1 MAESVGFCHFKW
13 LKPIGLLR
21 EFCYNS
27 SYESDKWGLTQKKMG
42 IR

>member
-13 LKPIGLLR
+13 LEPIDLLS
-21 EFCYNS
+21 EFCYNP
-27 SYESDKWGLTQKKMG
+27 SYKSDKWGLTQKKVE